1 MCHRRSS
8 ARNRALKDRKWRSVR
23 RRNYRSEPN
32 YPGLASR
39 ADESSFLTDR
49 TPGTA
54 RASSTARELAA
65 GLRTCPRSVTTPAST
80 RASMTA
86 FWSCGSCLNCS
97 SSSRAIAWSLASTS
111 ARRSRGTTSSSLRT
125 CLTPS
130 MRRTISAAAFLVSS
144 ESTLPRNVTTPR
156 SVSTLICFPQK
167 RRSLQ
172 RAVSIFTVSLESA
185 TLLFAIGACAEPRA
199 TPRTRVSSTMAA
211 TSTASQMRMARASDD
226 EISASTRA
234 RANLSRLVFPSR
246 HGTREMWAGRS
257 FIDRIEF
264 AWQRSG
270 RGSMHR
276 ARCELNSPLLRLGR
290 GWSLG
295 GRRRHD
301 LEASGDI
308 LAIAHLVGRF
318 DLGPFLNLRQNRLPA
333 FDLDLGIAGHLES
346 SWEETEET

>member
-130 MRRTISAAAFLVSS
+130 MRRTISAAAFFVSS

-185 TLLFAIGACAEPRA
+185 TLLFATGACAEPRA
-199 TPRTRVSSTMAA
+199 TPRVSSTMAV
-211 TSTASQMRMARASDD
+211 TSAIPDMRRARASDD
-226 EISASTRA
+226 ENSAPTRPGA
-234 RANLSRLVFPSR
+234 SLTRLVFPSR
-246 HGTREMWAGRS
+246 HRARELWTGRS

-264 AWQRSG
+264 AWQKSG
-270 RGSMHR
+270 RGSQGTAPA
-276 ARCELNSPLLRLGR
+276 ARPDSPLLRLVSR
-290 GWSLG
+290 RSLG
-295 GRRRHD
+295 RRRRHD
-301 LEASGDI
+301 LEASGDV
-308 LAIAHLVGRF
+308 LAVAHLVGGL
-318 DLGPFLNLRQNRLPA
+318 DLGPFR
-333 FDLDLGIAGHLES
+333 DL
-346 SWEETEET
+346 